1 MKKYKITD
9 KQRKMLTEFIGECW
23 HEYDCEMEDD
33 GIIRQFCV
41 ICDADSSSNH
51 FGFRTFTTDSDMM
64 AVRKALRNKE
74 EMEHALWLEERR
86 KGIGGTVTQLGSV
99 LFVVMRQ
106 TIIQIRKV
114 SQRIS
119 LFVLNVLKRQR
130 SL

>member
-74 EMEHALWLEERR
+74 EMWHGFYNFVIRYTPFIMVYLYKNPERFCWLVAKFLEERR
-86 KGIGGTVTQLGSV
+86 VKHD
-99 LFVVMRQ
+99 R
-106 TIIQIRKV
+106 
-114 SQRIS
+114 
-119 LFVLNVLKRQR
+119 
-130 SL
+130 

>member
-64 AVRKALRNKE
+64 AVRKALRDKG
-74 EMEHALWLEERR
+74 LWHDFYHSTMKNQGKFYVEDGYFYMGYLDKNPERFCWLVAKLMEERR
-86 KGIGGTVTQLGSV
+86 VKHD
-99 LFVVMRQ
+99 R
-106 TIIQIRKV
+106 
-114 SQRIS
+114 
-119 LFVLNVLKRQR
+119 
-130 SL
+130 

>member
-51 FGFRTFTTDSDMM
+51 FGFRTFTTDYDMM
-64 AVRKALRNKE
+64 AVRKMLRDEGLWHGFYDFVIRYTPFSE
-74 EMEHALWLEERR
+74 EDGVDIMVYLDKNPERFCWLVAKFLEERR
-86 KGIGGTVTQLGSV
+86 
-99 LFVVMRQ
+99 
-106 TIIQIRKV
+106 
-114 SQRIS
+114 
-119 LFVLNVLKRQR
+119 
-130 SL
+130 

>member
-74 EMEHALWLEERR
+74 KMWHNFFNYLGWIDTIPSSFNAGEFWLNRKSMAYLDENPERFCWLVAKFLEER
-86 KGIGGTVTQLGSV
+86 K
-99 LFVVMRQ
+99 
-106 TIIQIRKV
+106 
-114 SQRIS
+114 
-119 LFVLNVLKRQR
+119 
-130 SL
+130 